1 MPKENLRVS
10 VRGTSHLD
18 AGDLS
23 AVLDRFASKEASV
36 GSAFVDNGV
45 HRSYTSV
52 PRLKEYLDL
61 QNRYPDKVRVTM
73 AYDWDTN
80 YFCSAIVE
88 TAPFHD
94 GEFYSDV
101 LLPERKS
108 QDGKKTFHA
117 VLPVPVEEA
126 EAHPFFRF
134 ERYFRDFLVSNFR
147 SYEIFWFFNED
158 IVSFLQEAVHL
169 LALGET
175 QTIRTRFV
183 KLVEK
188 FCLELNERAMGE
200 MTSEPDILYVP
211 ITDDDLSAWTSKEG
225 DTIESVLKTPYF
237 PTDWFN
243 PNGKR
248 RY

>member
-1 MPKENLRVS
+1 MPKEEIRVS

-23 AVLDRFASKEASV
+23 TVLDRLVAKEGAN
-36 GSAFVDNGV
+36 GALFVDNGV

-52 PRLKEYLDL
+52 PRLKEYFEL
-61 QNRYPDKVRVTM
+61 QQRYPDKVRVVM

-88 TAPFHD
+88 IAPFHD
-94 GEFYSDV
+94 ADFFENV
-101 LLPERKS
+101 LLPERPGNKP
-108 QDGKKTFHA
+108 GKTFHSI
-117 VLPVPVEEA
+117 VPVPIEEA
-126 EAHPFFRF
+126 ETHPFFRF

-169 LALGET
+169 LAQGET
-175 QTIRTRFV
+175 QEIRARFV
-183 KLVEK
+183 TLVGK
-188 FCLELNERAMGE
+188 FCLELNGRAMGD

-243 PNGKR
+243 PDGKR